1 MMFTNM
7 AWIYLQTV
15 RVIFDMDLHIIP
27 ECYVDTNLIETI
39 VPTGGGFNHQKGCG
53 TVAKVM
59 KERFSDDFAVGII
72 DKDKQQL
79 DYLKEFEII
88 HTVGNLTLYKHNSRS
103 HYIIQIYPAIERFI
117 LTAVEECGL
126 EMGDYDLPSDFSEL
140 KKASKTVN
148 SKFDKRFKKLFRDLY
163 GSGSTELVLLS
174 KWVSYLKDT
183 NYEVDLNEVKTI

>member
-1 MMFTNM
+1 MSTNM
-7 AWIYLQTV
+7 AWIYLQTAK
-15 RVIFDMDLHIIP
+15 VIFDMDLHIIP

-39 VPTGGGFNHQKGCG
+39 VPTGAGFNHQKGCG

-79 DYLKEFEII
+79 GYLKEFEII
-88 HTVGNLTLYKHNSRS
+88 HTVGNLTLHKHISRS

-117 LTAVEECGL
+117 LNAVEECGL

-140 KKASKTVN
+140 KKASKIVN
-148 SKFDKRFKKLFRDLY
+148 LTNDSRN
-163 GSGSTELVLLS
+163 
-174 KWVSYLKDT
+174 YLGT
-183 NYEVDLNEVKTI
+183 CTAQEVQNWYYYQNGLAI

>member
-1 MMFTNM
+1 
-7 AWIYLQTV
+7 
-15 RVIFDMDLHIIP
+15 MDLHIIP

-39 VPTGGGFNHQKGCG
+39 VPTGSGFNHQKGCG

-88 HTVGNLTLYKHNSRS
+88 HTVGNLTLHKHNSRS

-117 LTAVEECGL
+117 LNAVEECGL

-183 NYEVDLNEVKTI
+183 NYEVDLNEVKAI